1 MNTLFDKSG
10 ILNIG
15 DIVANHNS
23 YKSIMEDGI
32 VTDDELKAQA
42 DTTLASLRRLQELCN
57 EEQQAA
63 IVDAISEMAVLFAA
77 YHNYELQDLRK

>member
-1 MNTLFDKSG
+1 MNTLFDKNG

-15 DIVANHNS
+15 DIVTNHFS

-42 DTTLASLRRLQELCN
+42 DTTVASLRRLQVICN

>member
-1 MNTLFDKSG
+1 MNTLFDKNG

-77 YHNYELQDLRK
+77 YHNYELQDFRK